1 MNRRDAIGAMLALAT
16 MTVPWHANAQATAG
30 PFRIVTLPDLPPST
44 RGWLSEAMRELGWA
58 EGRGFVILQSGLQW
72 GDWQLAEAVKRVV
85 LDKPDLVVTVNT
97 AYAVALHRATATI
110 PIVMLYSGYPV
121 EIGLANS
128 LARPGKN
135 VTGNTSYAGLEVWS
149 KLLQLL
155 REAKP
160 DIKRVGVLWTYVPPA
175 FPKEEI
181 EPAYTELRNAER
193 LLGIKV
199 HIAELA
205 SADQVQAAL
214 TAIDDERP
222 DALLLTSGFATNV
235 GLGSTVM
242 QFAVERHLP
251 TITDASWSSKIE
263 PNPLLVYGP
272 VLRELVRSAAASI
285 DKILKGAKPGDLPIQ
300 QPAKFEMVVNLK
312 TAKTLGLPVPP
323 SLLARADEVI
333 E

>member
-1 MNRRDAIGAMLALAT
+1 
-16 MTVPWHANAQATAG
+16 
-30 PFRIVTLPDLPPST
+30 
-44 RGWLSEAMRELGWA
+44 MRELGWT
-58 EGRGFVILQSGLQW
+58 EGRGFVIYQSALQRGE
-72 GDWQLAEAVKRVV
+72 WQLDEVVKRVV
-85 LDKPDLVVTVNT
+85 MSKPDLIVTVNT
-97 AYAVALHRATATI
+97 AYAVALHRVTATI

-155 REAKP
+155 LEAKP

-181 EPAYTELRNAER
+181 EPAYAELRNAER

-205 SADQVQAAL
+205 NADQVQAAL
-214 TAIDDERP
+214 TAMDEKRP

-235 GLGSTVM
+235 GLSSTVM
-242 QFAVERHLP
+242 QFAVKRQLP
-251 TITDASWSSKIE
+251 TITDAAWSKVE
-263 PNPLLVYGP
+263 PLLVYGP
-272 VLRELVRSAAASI
+272 VLRELVRSAAASV
-285 DKILKGAKPGDLPIQ
+285 DKILKGAKPADLPIQ
-300 QPAKFEMVVNLK
+300 QPAKFEMIVNLK
-312 TAKTLGLPVPP
+312 TAKALGLTVPAT
-323 SLLARADEVI
+323 LLARADEVV